1 MVVRHGYA
9 RGTGEKLI
17 EFLAAHTHGRA
28 VVERPHCTEVW
39 ERRDHLLI
47 RMGELLLRG
56 HIALKCG
63 REETIY
69 LYVRES
75 TILYVRWAQ
84 SARLSCE
91 TTTQTMLEH

>member
-56 HIALKCG
+56 HFALKCG
-63 REETIY
+63 REETIC

-75 TILYVRWAQ
+75 TMNLRQVG
-84 SARLSCE
+84 
-91 TTTQTMLEH
+91 LECWTLM